1 MTPKTSDCPDEN
13 ALTAF
18 AERLL
23 SAEAR
28 GAVEAHLDGC
38 SDCLQIVSQMARG
51 MAAGA
56 AGDPAAPSESTQAN
70 PHSPESAPTRDEGGE
85 PQAPSEGPRLPDD
98 VLLAGESVGRY
109 TVVQILGQGGMGTVY
124 RAHDPQLDRW
134 VALKVLRFDKT
145 APEPRARM
153 TREARL
159 MAKLDHPNIVTVF
172 DAGEAGGRTYIAME
186 LVVGTT
192 LTVWLRAAE
201 RKVSEVLPMFV
212 VAGRALAAAHRT
224 GVVHRDFKPEN
235 VLIDQR
241 GRLAVTDF
249 GIAVSS
255 DVAAALSRRMAPPSS
270 PLDTATA
277 AVAVKPGATTSA
289 GEAGP
294 PSLAISA
301 AGGSS
306 FTRTGMVL
314 GTPGYMSPEQYGG
327 QRVEAASDQF
337 SFAVALYEALLRES
351 PFAGRTFQERRD
363 AVLEGQL
370 LPLSETARGRVS
382 PGLYRTLV
390 RALAR
395 DPAAR
400 FPSMQA
406 LIAELETHGAEP
418 RPSSRR
424 RLVAAGLLALAGG
437 ALVTGLIGLD
447 HARRPVTAMDDGGAP
462 ALGTTPAALSS
473 VRAAVVSF
481 PFENKT
487 SDPRLD
493 GVLDPVLTALLVS
506 SRHLDGY
513 NSRSFRA
520 AHRDLLIV
528 EPHAEVDAGSEEADL
543 GRLLRTKENRA
554 VIGVRGEVTTAG
566 RAGNELAVSI
576 VARDLGSGKVVAE
589 LRDVAPSASDLVP
602 LMRRIAW
609 RLRAALGDVDLD
621 AGAGDGGVDDTS
633 VLSASPEA
641 LHEWARGQVENNE
654 GMYAEAKEHLGH
666 AVALDPDFAEAH
678 ADLAITD
685 GNLLMEGEA
694 LRENQIALKHSD
706 RMAER
711 ARLLVMANYYSAAGQ
726 PSESV
731 GAYEQI
737 LSIWPGDLRTEIN
750 VAATA
755 LDASQFVLGLELA
768 RRAVAD
774 HPYSSV
780 AQANLLLAL
789 VASGRF
795 AEATRG
801 GDALLQ
807 GRINLPSAGFCFIA
821 MADYLTGARDRAL
834 DVYAKLT
841 PLDASW
847 ADEGRTDL
855 ALYEGRLDDAEAVVR
870 PSLARALARGG
881 PNAGEDQYQGLSLAL
896 SRRGDLAGALKAAR
910 PILGDDSS
918 VQFQYGLAKVLVEG
932 GAEREVAPLAAR
944 WAERKS
950 ASARAFGKLLVGD
963 IALHHGKTAE
973 ATDAYQAAL
982 ALDDSWRGHER
993 LGAAHLAAKQWALA
1007 EADFRTCL
1015 ERRGEA
1021 VVIGTPSLQFL
1032 VPAEYGLARALD
1044 GAGDPAAVA
1053 QYQSFLS
1060 GRNGTQGD
1068 RMVQDAERRLA
1079 ALTSAASTTKR

>member
-1 MTPKTSDCPDEN
+1 VTPKTSDCPDEN
-13 ALTAF
+13 TLTAF

-23 SAEAR
+23 SPDAHA
-28 GAVEAHLDGC
+28 AVEAHLDGC
-38 SDCLQIVSQMARG
+38 SDCLQIVSHMARG
-51 MAAGA
+51 MAARDTHA
-56 AGDPAAPSESTQAN
+56 
-70 PHSPESAPTRDEGGE
+70 HSPESAPTQDESVDE
-85 PQAPSEGPRLPDD
+85 APSEGPRLPDD

-134 VALKVLRFDKT
+134 VALKVLRFDRA

-172 DAGEAGGRTYIAME
+172 DAGEADGRTYIAME

-192 LTVWLRAAE
+192 LTVWLRSAE
-201 RKVSEVLPMFV
+201 RKVSEVLPMFL

-235 VLIDQR
+235 VLIDER

-255 DVAAALSRRMAPPSS
+255 DVAVALSRRLAPPSS
-270 PLDTATA
+270 PLETGTA
-277 AVAVKPGATTSA
+277 AVAVKGATEAA
-289 GEAGP
+289 GEGEV
-294 PSLAISA
+294 PSLAISVVGA
-301 AGGSS
+301 S

-314 GTPGYMSPEQYGG
+314 GTPGYMSPEQYEG

-351 PFAGRTFQERRD
+351 PFAGRTFEERRD
-363 AVLEGQL
+363 AVLDGQL
-370 LPLSETARGRVS
+370 LPLSEAARARVS

-400 FPSMQA
+400 FPSMLA
-406 LIAELETHGAEP
+406 LIAELEAHGAAP
-418 RPSSRR
+418 ARSPRR
-424 RLVAAGLLALAGG
+424 RLVLAGLLALAGG
-437 ALVTGLIGLD
+437 ALVMGLVGLD
-447 HARRPVTAMDDGGAP
+447 RARKPVTVTDDVSVP
-462 ALGTTPAALSS
+462 ALATAPAALST

-481 PFENKT
+481 PFENRT

-528 EPHAEVDAGSEEADL
+528 EPHAETDAGSEEADL

-554 VIGVRGEVTTAG
+554 VIGVHGEVTTAG
-566 RAGNELAVSI
+566 PAGNELAVSI
-576 VARDLGSGKVVAE
+576 VARDLGSGKIVAE

-621 AGAGDGGVDDTS
+621 AGAGDGGASDDTS

-654 GMYAEAKEHLGH
+654 GMYAEAKEHLTH

-685 GNLLMEGEA
+685 GNLLMESES
-694 LRENQIALKHSD
+694 LRENQLALKHSD

-711 ARLLVMANYYSAAGQ
+711 ARLLVMANYYAVAGQ
-726 PSESV
+726 PSEAI

-737 LSIWPGDLRTEIN
+737 LSIWPGDLRTEVN

-780 AQANLLLAL
+780 GQANLLLAL
-789 VASGRF
+789 VANGRF
-795 AEATRG
+795 AEAART
-801 GDALLQ
+801 GDSLLE

-821 MADYLTGARDRAL
+821 LAHYLTGERDRAL
-834 DVYAKLT
+834 EVYAKLT

-855 ALYEGRLDDAEAVVR
+855 AIYEGRLDDAEAVVR
-870 PSLARALARGG
+870 PSLTRALARGG
-881 PNAGEDQYQGLSLAL
+881 PNAGEDQYQGLSIAL
-896 SRRGDLAGALKAAR
+896 SRRGDLAGAARAAR
-910 PILGDDSS
+910 PIIGDDSS
-918 VQFQYGLAKVLVEG
+918 VQFQYGMAKVMVEG

-944 WAERKS
+944 WAERKA
-950 ASARAFGKLLVGD
+950 ASARAFGKLLLGD

-973 ATDAYQAAL
+973 AIDAYQAAL
-982 ALDDSWRGHER
+982 ALDDNWRGHER
-993 LGAAHLAAKQWALA
+993 LGAAHLAAKQWTLA

-1032 VPAEYGLARALD
+1032 VPAEFGLARALD
-1044 GAGDPAAVA
+1044 GAGDPSAVA
-1053 QYQSFLS
+1053 QYQSFLARRS
-1060 GRNGTQGD
+1060 GAQGD
-1068 RMVQDAERRLA
+1068 RMVQEAERRLA
-1079 ALTSAASTTKR
+1079 ALTSAASATRR